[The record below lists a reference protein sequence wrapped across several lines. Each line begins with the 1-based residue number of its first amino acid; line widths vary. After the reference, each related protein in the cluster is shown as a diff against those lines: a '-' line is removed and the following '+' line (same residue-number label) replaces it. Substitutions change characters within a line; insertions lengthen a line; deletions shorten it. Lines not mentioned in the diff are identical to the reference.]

1 MGPPPYQTCMLAEEL
16 RFYVLRDNVMVPL
29 VPVDQMPFQVQGI
42 PRQLSHRQ
50 MSDENWKFLAEVS
63 NKAPTTIA
71 VQDPAS
77 NHLSQPTPAKLACF
91 HAPDHQVR
99 AQTSEMS
106 RPPPPRSPAQ
116 QTTGLSRPEYSNANS
131 ISTAN
136 AFASIYSKDA
146 ERIGYRLPYPS
157 GNEPD
162 PSKKEYC
169 THWLKTGECSFI
181 SVGCKYKHEMPSVEK
196 LREIGFTQGVPR
208 WWKEKNALGTKG
220 MTWMQRRL
228 ADGEEINKAPGSR
241 TFTDPSALKNK
252 LATMKAASIEH
263 ERHIQS
269 ITPGHHSGTR
279 SDMARDTYSLLLP
292 MEATSKPVK
301 VETEDLIDLNDTTP
315 PSNSLRQAG
324 SNSITSSASS
334 TCSSASS
341 VSSYHDA
348 RGSISEA
355 PRKRY
360 IKSQREAAVKGHAH
374 KGHARHRARILTK
387 SEIDPQS
394 RAIPKQQKRQQA
406 ALHTVSEKATSIAK
420 HSGLEKSKYAKKANG
435 VGKSAKGVH
444 KHSGCE
450 SIPDL

>member
-1 MGPPPYQTCMLAEEL
+1 MLAEEL

-63 NKAPTTIA
+63 DKAPTTIA
-71 VQDPAS
+71 VQNPAS

-99 AQTSEMS
+99 AQTSEMP
-106 RPPPPRSPAQ
+106 RTPPPHSPAQ
-116 QTTGLSRPEYSNANS
+116 PMTGFARSENPNANS

-196 LREIGFTQGVPR
+196 LREIGFTQGIPR
-208 WWKEKNALGTKG
+208 WWKEKNAIGTKG

-228 ADGEEINKAPGSR
+228 ADGEEINKLPVSR
-241 TFTDPSALKNK
+241 TFPDASAFRNK
-252 LATMKAASIEH
+252 LATMKGASLEH
-263 ERHIQS
+263 EHHIPSVMPSRHTGIK
-269 ITPGHHSGTR
+269 

-292 MEATSKPVK
+292 MEATSQPVR
-301 VETEDLIDLNDTTP
+301 VETEDLIDFNDTPAP
-315 PSNSLRQAG
+315 PNSLRQPD
-324 SNSITSSASS
+324 SNSIISSASS

-341 VSSYHDA
+341 VSSYHYA

-355 PRKRY
+355 QRKRY
-360 IKSQREAAVKGHAH
+360 PKTQREATVKGHAL
-374 KGHARHRARILTK
+374 KGHARHPARIPTK
-387 SEIDPQS
+387 SEIEPQS
-394 RAIPKQQKRQQA
+394 RAIPRQKKRQQA
-406 ALHTVSEKATSIAK
+406 ALHIASEKAASIAK
-420 HSGLEKSKYAKKANG
+420 HSGLEKSKYAKKAND
-435 VGKSAKGVH
+435 VGKSAKGAH
-444 KHSGCE
+444 KHSVCE